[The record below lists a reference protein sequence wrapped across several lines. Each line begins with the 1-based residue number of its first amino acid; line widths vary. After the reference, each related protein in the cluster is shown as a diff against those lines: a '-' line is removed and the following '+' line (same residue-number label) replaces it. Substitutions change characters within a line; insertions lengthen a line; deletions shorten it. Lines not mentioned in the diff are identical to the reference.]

1 MALCSVQLSYFAPWW
16 QGQEQEED
24 EKEGVW
30 ETGCVKAK
38 VITNLLIK
46 RLQVLLLEQG
56 RSERE
61 KFQLDSEAVYQIV
74 EPGDNFHCE

>member
-1 MALCSVQLSYFAPWW
+1 M
-16 QGQEQEED
+16 
-24 EKEGVW
+24 W

-61 KFQLDSEAVYQIV
+61 KFQLDSKAVYQIV
-74 EPGDNFHCE
+74 EQPGDNFHCE